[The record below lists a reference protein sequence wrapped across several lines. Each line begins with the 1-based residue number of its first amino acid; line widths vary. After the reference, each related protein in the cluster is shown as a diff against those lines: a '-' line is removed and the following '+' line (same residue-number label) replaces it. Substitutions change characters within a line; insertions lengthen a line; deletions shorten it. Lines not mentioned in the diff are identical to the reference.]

1 MEKLM
6 LEKCG
11 LFHTPSSM
19 EALMQWIESL
29 NGGERAVAMTAAM
42 MSWNLA
48 SDTVEDYL
56 RRQALGHDEPAVEF
70 ATEKQAGE

>member
-1 MEKLM
+1 MEKQI

-19 EALMQWIESL
+19 EDFMQWIEKL
-29 NGGERAVAMTAAM
+29 NGNERAVAMTAAM

-48 SDTVEDYL
+48 SSIV
-56 RRQALGHDEPAVEF
+56 DEHF
-70 ATEKQAGE
+70 NEKGN